1 MDIASAHTKALQ
13 YLIAQKNDTNYEILN
28 LGSGNGVSVLE
39 AIHSFE
45 KVSGVKLNYEMGPR
59 REGDVIA
66 IYANNEMVKTKLNWN
81 PKFTLDEMM
90 STAWA
95 WQKVLSSK

>member
-1 MDIASAHTKALQ
+1 
-13 YLIAQKNDTNYEILN
+13 
-28 LGSGNGVSVLE
+28 VLE

-59 REGDVIA
+59 REGDVVA
-66 IYANNEMVKTKLNWN
+66 IYANNELVKSKLNWN
-81 PKFTLDEMM
+81 PQFSLDEMM
-90 STAWA
+90 ITAWA

>member
-1 MDIASAHTKALQ
+1 
-13 YLIAQKNDTNYEILN
+13 LN